1 MQTPVQIQCESL
13 THAPLPDRPATQRFA
28 APVQRKKARLTAYRL
43 QAASLVAG
51 LFFALAGG
59 VVQAQGASDPAAAA
73 PLARE
78 QVKMERDEFIRTHR
92 WDAVSEN
99 WVMKEGMEAPAG
111 VKMRAEVKAERDE
124 FLRNNRWN
132 PVSDQWEPLTKGPR
146 DVSKMTRA
154 QVRNET
160 RQFVRTHQWDEAKS
174 AWVEVTP
181 RKARK

>member
-13 THAPLPDRPATQRFA
+13 ARAPRPDRPATQWFA
-28 APVQRKKARLTAYRL
+28 APVQHKEAGCKAYRL

-51 LFFALAGG
+51 LFFAFTGSVL
-59 VVQAQGASDPAAAA
+59 QAQGTSAPPAAA

-78 QVKMERDEFIRTHR
+78 QVKMERDEFIRTHQ
-92 WDAVSEN
+92 WDAVAEN
-99 WVMKEGMEAPAG
+99 WVLKPGMEGPAG
-111 VKMRAEVKAERDE
+111 VKARAEVKAERDA

-132 PVSDQWEPLTKGPR
+132 PVSSQWEPLTKGPR

-160 RQFVRTHQWDEAKS
+160 RQFVRTHQWDDIKG
-174 AWVEVTP
+174 AWVEVAP
-181 RKARK
+181 RKAKK